1 MNVRR
6 LAPPWAQ
13 PAEPRPAGP
22 VPVKAARRLFEQ
34 ITEGTTTRSE
44 RYVRTVFQNL
54 ATFRFITFSMGAAL
68 EFSTRDPEEVRVAHV
83 VLAVAVG
90 LYNFVRV
97 LWPFN
102 PAGKH
107 RVVQGLVIVSDV
119 ALGLSLV
126 LATDGLESGF
136 LIYSLAPILA
146 VSLLMDGA
154 TAIAVAAASA
164 LSITGAYLFSGLGL
178 GDYPWILDGN
188 FLVFSFLYTAIC
200 LLVAALP
207 FVANL
212 NWHLRVRTESMDA
225 ERLRLRREVH
235 DNIAQTMAF
244 LNLKV
249 KRAQERASDGR
260 VAMSERDV
268 TDIAR
273 AVERAYLTVRDYLD
287 GATEAG
293 ATGAFGASMKAV
305 VSQWGHDTGLH
316 AEVAV
321 EGQDAQLAPQVQAQ
335 LVQIAREALANVAKH
350 AAATH
355 VRVTCAVG
363 AGGASAVLGVR
374 DDGQGFAR
382 SRPTGHGSSIMQER
396 AAMIGARISVT
407 SAPGQGTDVVVSWP
421 APAEEQA

>member
-6 LAPPWAQ
+6 LTPPWAQ
-13 PAEPRPAGP
+13 GGGRRPARP
-22 VPVKAARRLFEQ
+22 APVKAARRLFEQ
-34 ITEGTTTRSE
+34 ATEGAAAPSE

-54 ATFRFITFSMGAAL
+54 AIFRFITFSMGAAL
-68 EFSTRDPEEVRVAHV
+68 EFSTRDLEDVRLAHV
-83 VLAVAVG
+83 MLAVAVG

-102 PAGKH
+102 PAGRH
-107 RVVQGLVIVSDV
+107 RGVQGLVIGSDV

-126 LATDGLESGF
+126 LTTDGLESGF

-146 VSLLMDGA
+146 VSLLVDGA
-154 TAIAVAAASA
+154 TAIAVAAVSA
-164 LSITGAYLFSGLGL
+164 LSVTGAYLFSRAGL

-188 FLVFSFLYTAIC
+188 YLVFSVLYGAIC

-212 NWHLRVRTESMDA
+212 NWHRRVRTESMDA
-225 ERLRLRREVH
+225 ERLRLRRDVH
-235 DNIAQTMAF
+235 DNIAQTLAF

-249 KRAQERASDGR
+249 RRAQEGASGGR

-287 GATEAG
+287 GSADASTS
-293 ATGAFGASMKAV
+293 GAFGASMKAMV
-305 VSQWGHDTGLH
+305 TQWSHDTGLH
-316 AEVAV
+316 AQVLV
-321 EGQDAQLAPQVQAQ
+321 EGPDAPLSPQVQAQ
-335 LVQIAREALANVAKH
+335 LIHIAREALANVAKH
-350 AAATH
+350 AAPAR
-355 VRVTCAVG
+355 VWVTCAVG
-363 AGGASAVLGVR
+363 AGGASGVLRVR
-374 DDGQGFAR
+374 DDGRGFAH
-382 SRPTGHGSSIMQER
+382 SRPKGHGSSIMQER
-396 AAMIGARISVT
+396 AAMIGAAVSVT
-407 SAPGQGTDVVVSWP
+407 SAPGQGTEVVVSWP